1 MEKRYSHIAVINQAV
16 EIDTFTLD
24 LYKAKR
30 LIVQSSELTWICE
43 MYIILGGSVSSH
55 KNALGLNKF
64 VGWLN
69 EIYF

>member
-30 LIVQSSELTWICE
+30 LICE
-43 MYIILGGSVSSH
+43 VYIILGGSVSSH

>member
-43 MYIILGGSVSSH
+43 MYIILGGAAFQAI
-55 KNALGLNKF
+55 KMPLGLINS
-64 VGWLN
+64 
-69 EIYF
+69 

>member
-30 LIVQSSELTWICE
+30 LIVQSPELTWICE
-43 MYIILGGSVSSH
+43 VYIILGGQRF
-55 KNALGLNKF
+55 KP
-64 VGWLN
+64 
-69 EIYF
+69 